1 VVGMPSHEDQIFCPT
16 WQFDEDDDNYDYDW
30 NGDNLNHDYNDNDG
44 YDYNGDND
52 DYNGSYNGDSDAMDD
67 KDDDAVVDVATKDTR
82 QAYSREYKIAVLDW
96 HHENGSVKNKTA
108 RQFKISRQN
117 VLRWIC
123 KEVDIRAGKKGS
135 KGSGSGR
142 HAMYPALEIRLH
154 GEFLE
159 LRNKGIKIRN
169 IWFMMR

>member
-1 VVGMPSHEDQIFCPT
+1 MTLTHFLQSSQRQTRLDDRRTSVVGMPSHEAQIFRPT

-96 HHENGSVKNKTA
+96 HHENGSVKN
-108 RQFKISRQN
+108 RQDNSRFR
-117 VLRWIC
+117 V
-123 KEVDIRAGKKGS
+123 K
-135 KGSGSGR
+135 
-142 HAMYPALEIRLH
+142 MFF
-154 GEFLE
+154 GESAK
-159 LRNKGIKIRN
+159 R
-169 IWFMMR
+169 